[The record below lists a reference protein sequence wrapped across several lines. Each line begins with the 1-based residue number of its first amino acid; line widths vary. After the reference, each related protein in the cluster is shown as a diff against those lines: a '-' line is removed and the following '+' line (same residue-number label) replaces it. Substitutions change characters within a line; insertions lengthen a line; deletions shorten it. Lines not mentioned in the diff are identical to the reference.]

1 VDFPGVLAMMHSRV
15 AKFAVLALAVIF
27 VGAAKR
33 ANAQASYAPPN
44 DAPNPYQAVANWAQ
58 LPEGRQWGQ
67 TSGVS
72 IGPDGNIWA
81 LERCGGT
88 NCAESD
94 LAPIFEFDRAG
105 KVLKNFGAGVFAQP
119 HGLYVDHEGNVWVTD
134 AMSKNGKGEQ
144 VVKFSSDGK
153 VLLRLGQAGA
163 AGKGPNIF
171 NGPAYVVVGRNDDI
185 FVADG
190 HDPNYDSSRIVKFSK
205 DGKFVKAWGTK
216 GSGPG
221 EFMGTHSIA
230 IDSQGRLFVA
240 DRSNNRIEIFDQDGN
255 FIADWKQ
262 FGRPSGLF
270 IDKHDV
276 LYSADSES
284 SSKEGEEY
292 NPGCMRGIRIGS
304 VKDGKVTAFIPG
316 PALEGVSVGPDGV
329 TADDQGNVYGA
340 EIVPKGLLKFAKN

>member
-1 VDFPGVLAMMHSRV
+1 MRINRVKIAVVLAVVV
-15 AKFAVLALAVIF
+15 A
-27 VGAAKR
+27 AAGQVHG
-33 ANAQASYAPPN
+33 QASYAPSN
-44 DAPNPYQAVANWAQ
+44 EIPNPYKSIATWAQ

-81 LERCGGT
+81 LDRCGGT
-88 NCAESD
+88 NCADSD
-94 LAPIFEFDRAG
+94 LSPIFEFDPAG
-105 KVLKNFGAGVFAQP
+105 KLLKNFGAGIFAQP

-144 VVKFSSDGK
+144 VVKFSPDGK
-153 VLLRLGQAGA
+153 VLLRLGQAGV
-163 AGKGPNIF
+163 AGKGDNLF
-171 NGPAYVVVGRNDDI
+171 NGPTNVVVGRNGDI

-205 DGKFVKAWGTK
+205 EGKFLKAWGTK

-221 EFMGTHSIA
+221 EFMGTHSVA

-240 DRSNNRIEIFDQDGN
+240 DRGNNRIEIFDQDGKY
-255 FIADWKQ
+255 IAEWKQ

-276 LYSADSES
+276 LYVADSES
-284 SSKEGEEY
+284 SQDKDAKEY
-292 NPGCMRGIRIGS
+292 NGGCIRGVRVGS
-304 VKDGKVTAFIPG
+304 VKDGKVIAFIPG
-316 PALEGVSVGPDGV
+316 PELTGLSVGPDGV
-329 TADDQGNVYGA
+329 AADDEGNIYAAQVTPRGL
-340 EIVPKGLLKFAKN
+340 PKFTKN